1 MKVGL
6 EFSPIMVLVIF
17 LSFLGIS
24 FFMGMLIYS
33 SFMHEDKQNLKR
45 DSKKAWV
52 LSMTAGVGIVGW
64 MFLYGYYVNSLW
76 RIFLIINRPK
86 VRLNDYIRF

>member
-6 EFSPIMVLVIF
+6 EFSPIMVLVLL

-24 FFMGMLIYS
+24 FFVGMLIHS
-33 SFMHEDKQNLKR
+33 SFMYEDKQNLKR

-52 LSMTAGVGIVGW
+52 LSMTVGVGIVGW
-64 MFLYGYYVNSLW
+64 MSLYGYYVNSL
-76 RIFLIINRPK
+76 
-86 VRLNDYIRF
+86 

>member
-24 FFMGMLIYS
+24 FFMGMLTHS
-33 SFMHEDKQNLKR
+33 SFTYEDKNNIQQ
-45 DSKKAWV
+45 DSKKAWI
-52 LSMTAGVGIVGW
+52 LSMTAGVGIVSW
-64 MFLYGYYVNSLW
+64 MFLDGYYVNSL
-76 RIFLIINRPK
+76 
-86 VRLNDYIRF
+86 

>member
-1 MKVGL
+1 MRVGL
-6 EFSPIMVLVIF
+6 EFSPIMVLVLL

-64 MFLYGYYVNSLW
+64 MFLYGYYVN
-76 RIFLIINRPK
+76 FL
-86 VRLNDYIRF
+86 

>member
-6 EFSPIMVLVIF
+6 EFSPIIVLVIF

-24 FFMGMLIYS
+24 FFMGMLIHS
-33 SFMHEDKQNLKR
+33 SFMHEDKNNLQR
-45 DSKKAWV
+45 DSKKAWI

-64 MFLYGYYVNSLW
+64 MFLYGYYANSL
-76 RIFLIINRPK
+76 
-86 VRLNDYIRF
+86 

>member
-6 EFSPIMVLVIF
+6 EFSPILVLVIF

-24 FFMGMLIYS
+24 FFMGMLIHS
-33 SFMHEDKQNLKR
+33 SFMYEDKQSLKR

-64 MFLYGYYVNSLW
+64 MFLYGYYVNSL
-76 RIFLIINRPK
+76 
-86 VRLNDYIRF
+86 